1 MLILG
6 IVGSPR
12 KEGRTNTLIDAAL
25 EGAAQGGAET
35 QKLYL
40 VDYAIKPFTGSGGAE
55 QGSSYMGV
63 AVVVVPCKFVL
74 IGSVCGG
81 DFFKSGVYVLFDKAR
96 FKFECCNSRGRS
108 DVKENYTAVFN
119 F

>member
-12 KEGRTNTLIDAAL
+12 KGGRTNTLIDAAL

-40 VDYAIKPFTGSGGAE
+40 VDYAIKPFTGGGGAQE
-55 QGSSYMGV
+55 ANAFCPPELSAQ
-63 AVVVVPCKFVL
+63 C
-74 IGSVCGG
+74 
-81 DFFKSGVYVLFDKAR
+81 
-96 FKFECCNSRGRS
+96 
-108 DVKENYTAVFN
+108 
-119 F
+119 